1 MAERNA
7 PHVETFGC
15 RLNIW
20 ESEVVR
26 DHAGNAGLNNAIIF
40 NTCAVTAEAERQA
53 RQAIRRARR
62 DNPDAQIVVTGCAAQ
77 IAPDS
82 WSSMAE
88 VDHVIGNHDKLSQA
102 AWMSVAEGC
111 EAIIVSDVMAVR
123 EMATHMM
130 DGFHAHTRGFLQIQQ
145 GCDHRCTFCIIPYGR
160 GNNRS
165 AGLTQIIDA
174 AQLLVDGGSVE
185 VVLTG
190 VDITSWGSDLPG
202 RPRLGDLVQ
211 ALLSRVSGLQRLRL
225 SSIDPAEP
233 DARLM
238 AVLGDDDRLMP
249 HLHLSAQHGDDQV
262 LKQMKRRHLAR
273 DVIRFCDE
281 ARRRRPDIVF
291 GADIIAGFP
300 TETEDAHNATRQ
312 MIRRAGITYLHVFP
326 FSPRTGTPAARMR
339 QIDGDTIRRRARE
352 LREDGTIRMQQFLDN
367 AVGSLDQMLV
377 EGGNSGHGRNYAKMR
392 LQGDFIDR
400 GALLDVKING
410 RDDDILIVE
419 QIG

>member
-249 HLHLSAQHGDDQV
+249 HLHLSAQHGDDLV

-410 RDDDILIVE
+410 RDDDTLLVE

>member
-26 DHAGNAGLNNAIIF
+26 DHADNAGLNNAIIF

-174 AQLLVDGGSVE
+174 AQQLVDGGSVE

-249 HLHLSAQHGDDQV
+249 HLHLSAQHGDDLV

-281 ARRRRPDIVF
+281 ARWRRPDIVF

-312 MIRRAGITYLHVFP
+312 MIHRAGITYLHVFP
-326 FSPRTGTPAARMR
+326 FSTRTGTPAARMR

-377 EGGNSGHGRNYAKMR
+377 ESGNSGHGRNYAKMR

>member
-26 DHAGNAGLNNAIIF
+26 DQAGNAGLNNAIIF

-165 AGLTQIIDA
+165 AGLTQVIDA

-211 ALLSRVSGLQRLRL
+211 TLLSRVSGLQRLRL

-249 HLHLSAQHGDDQV
+249 HLHLSAQHGDDLV

>member
-165 AGLTQIIDA
+165 AGLTQVIDA

-249 HLHLSAQHGDDQV
+249 HLHLSAQHGDDLV